1 MHHIA
6 HFIFLVQSNYEWTIL
21 VYVYIVRNYSA
32 FCVSEICH
40 DTYTGR
46 IWKQIKSVIKFGIFL
61 TQTTKAFYNEF
72 RTFTNKYYGYSTEC
86 SVQFYSL
93 CSPYAFIVSYTEFH
107 LLWSWKKVI
116 KRTWRW
122 VNDDRIF
129 FWVEKWLPPLS
140 QTGTTRN
147 LWFQWFQLTERKTRE
162 RDREQTDRCQ
172 IQLIKKKCE
181 NQEHPLEV
189 LERKCVLLLII
200 RQN

>member
-1 MHHIA
+1 M
-6 HFIFLVQSNYEWTIL
+6 FKLGL
-21 VYVYIVRNYSA
+21 
-32 FCVSEICH
+32 
-40 DTYTGR
+40 
-46 IWKQIKSVIKFGIFL
+46 FL

-72 RTFTNKYYGYSTEC
+72 RTFTNKYYGYSTEF

-93 CSPYAFIVSYTEFH
+93 CSPYAFIVSLITQNFTFCDPG
-107 LLWSWKKVI
+107 KKVI
-116 KRTWRW
+116 KKMKKK
-122 VNDDRIF
+122 DDRIF
-129 FWVEKWLPPLS
+129 FWVEKLLPPLS